1 MPSCIAAGRT
11 YALSMLFAVALL
23 GGGASAQTSATGGTW
38 QFAVSGDSR
47 NCGDV
52 VMPAIAADVLQRHSK
67 FYWHLGDF
75 RAIYTFDEDFTH
87 QPEHR
92 GRLLNLSEYQGSA
105 WQDFLDSQ
113 ITPFG
118 DVQIFLGIG
127 NHETMPPKTREEY
140 ISQFADWLE
149 KPEIRGQRLRD
160 DPRDHRV
167 RTYYHWRERNVDFI
181 NLDNA
186 TADQFDPEQVLWI
199 ERLLERDAADPDLAT
214 VVIGMHEALPD
225 SVSDDHSMSGSPTG
239 LSSGR
244 RVYQDLL
251 RLYLSGHKRVYIL
264 ASHSHSFMPNIF
276 ATPYIS
282 SHGGELPGWII
293 GSAGAV
299 RYSLPKG
306 ADPRALTNVYGYLMA
321 TVQSNGMIDFEFR
334 KLNESDVPAAVV
346 NRYTQPFVHWCWTDN
361 SQAKYDQQ

>member
-1 MPSCIAAGRT
+1 MPSCIAGGRT
-11 YALSMLFAVALL
+11 YALSMLFAAALL
-23 GGGASAQTSATGGTW
+23 CGGASAQTSSTGGNW

-87 QPEHR
+87 QPEHNR
-92 GRLLNLSEYQGSA
+92 RLLTLSEYQGSA

-118 DVQIFLGIG
+118 DVQVFLGIG
-127 NHETMPPKTREEY
+127 NHETIPPKTREEY

-149 KPEIRGQRLRD
+149 KPEIRAQRLRD

-167 RTYYHWRERNVDFI
+167 RTYYHWREHNVDFI

-264 ASHSHSFMPNIF
+264 ASHSHFFMPNIF

-306 ADPRALTNVYGYLMA
+306 ADPRAMTNVYGYLMA